1 MNRRLI
7 RGFALVI
14 LFLVGVVGTRGY
26 VTSFFFFFGYQL
38 FVSFSLLFQNLFRL
52 FNHYLPDLSGIFVI
66 FIQFE

>member
-26 VTSFFFFFGYQL
+26 VTSFFFFFVINYSFLLAYYFRICFDYLITIYQIYQ
-38 FVSFSLLFQNLFRL
+38 V
-52 FNHYLPDLSGIFVI
+52 YL
-66 FIQFE
+66 